1 MSQDVC
7 LAVPRLLSHRAI
19 PDDVVLAM
27 GYWAVLEVVDRD
39 GKLDGFSV
47 SRPSSRACKGSRTGK
62 RQRIVAQN
70 TSRSK
75 YVPCTG
81 GVTSLLARLGI
92 RRLTVEHRETCAGS
106 SRALVHGESHDA
118 VPWPMPGGADRLA
131 AASARV
137 ASEPSG
143 LAKRKRPTF
152 ARRLDCYRRASD
164 SYGRAVDRRPKG
176 AVQCGRA
183 VRNPTQ
189 RDAGEDVYDGRFT

>member
-1 MSQDVC
+1 MSQDVR

-39 GKLDGFSV
+39 GKPDGFSV

-62 RQRIVAQN
+62 RQRAVVQN

-81 GVTSLLARLGI
+81 GQQVFWQLGI
-92 RRLTVEHRETCAGS
+92 RRLTVEHRETCAGA

-164 SYGRAVDRRPKG
+164 SYLRP
-176 AVQCGRA
+176 
-183 VRNPTQ
+183 P
-189 RDAGEDVYDGRFT
+189 GRFLTRDLDLKSPTYKVSRWS

>member
-1 MSQDVC
+1 MSQDVR

-27 GYWAVLEVVDRD
+27 GYWAVLEAVDRD
-39 GKLDGFSV
+39 GKPDGFSV

-62 RQRIVAQN
+62 RQRVVSAKHVAFKI
-70 TSRSK
+70 RP
-75 YVPCTG
+75 VHG
-81 GVTSLLARLGI
+81 GATSLLARLGI

-152 ARRLDCYRRASD
+152 AWRLDCYRRASD
-164 SYGRAVDRRPKG
+164 SYGRAVGRRPKG
-176 AVQCGRA
+176 PVQCRACSAQPHAAGRW
-183 VRNPTQ
+183 
-189 RDAGEDVYDGRFT
+189 